1 MECLFP
7 LSYFE
12 TELPI
17 KRSDRGSLM
26 PFDSMLVTSRTV
38 LHETRQH
45 VPAMTI
51 YKPKEKFDI
60 NNTFKLLV
68 KSYKKRY

>member
-1 MECLFP
+1 
-7 LSYFE
+7 
-12 TELPI
+12 
-17 KRSDRGSLM
+17 M